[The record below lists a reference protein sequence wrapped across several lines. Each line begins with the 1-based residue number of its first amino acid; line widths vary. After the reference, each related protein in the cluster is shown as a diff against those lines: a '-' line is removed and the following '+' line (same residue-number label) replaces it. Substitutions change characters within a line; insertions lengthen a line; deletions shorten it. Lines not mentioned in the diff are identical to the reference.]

1 MAMARGQGT
10 PLSERV
16 VANLLDQNGDLRR
29 QIAEL
34 RQENAALQQ
43 KLAQASELPKGGV
56 ITPRRPSG
64 LSHHR
69 RTRTLALQSI

>member
-43 KLAQASELPKGGV
+43 NGGN
-56 ITPRRPSG
+56 G
-64 LSHHR
+64 N
-69 RTRTLALQSI
+69 